1 MSTIPLNDLQRM
13 YTAYGDKLDQTALD
27 VLRSGWWLNGPR
39 NKDFCKA
46 FADYL
51 GVAHFIGLANGTDAL
66 EIVIRILLEKALR
79 SGRVEQTAMRAAD
92 AYEVITV
99 ANAGGYTSTA
109 CYLVGCTPVYADI
122 EPESQL
128 LSISSAV
135 AALSGKTVA
144 VVATHLYGGLID
156 VPALRRAMNDAGYA
170 HVPIV
175 EDCAQGHGLTGA
187 GGKAGTFGDIATF
200 SFYPTKNLGA
210 LGDGGGI
217 ATNDDDLAESVR
229 RLQQYGWGDK
239 YKIIAAG
246 GRNSR
251 LDELQAAFLSV
262 FLPNLD
268 AANTRRLA
276 VLEAYEKASP
286 ADLHIVRSRIGAVA
300 HLAVIQTDQREQLRD
315 YLKTHGI
322 ATDIHYPV
330 LDCDQPGWGDR
341 PKRIGP
347 SGLDVSRV
355 SVNRILTLPCFP
367 TMTEE
372 EVARVPLRFHAAV
385 THQIG

>member
-1 MSTIPLNDLQRM
+1 MITIPLNDLQRM

-39 NKDFCKA
+39 NKDFCEA

-51 GVAHFIGLANGTDAL
+51 GVEHFIGLANGTDAL
-66 EIVIRILLEKALR
+66 EIVLRVLLEKALR
-79 SGRVEQTAMRAAD
+79 SGRIEPATAQAAD
-92 AYEVITV
+92 GYEVITV

-109 CYLVGCTPVYADI
+109 GYLVGCTPVYADI

-128 LSISSAV
+128 LSIPSAV

-156 VPALRRAMNDAGYA
+156 VPALRQAMNDAGYA

-175 EDCAQGHGLTGA
+175 EDCAQAHGLKGT

-210 LGDGGGI
+210 LGDGGGV
-217 ATNDDDLAESVR
+217 ATNDADLAGSVR

-239 YKIIAAG
+239 YKIVAAG

-262 FLPNLD
+262 FLPDLD

-286 ADLHIVRSRIGAVA
+286 AGLQVVRNRIGTVA
-300 HLAVIQTDQREQLRD
+300 HLAVVQTDHRGQLRD
-315 YLKTHGI
+315 YLKAHGI

-372 EVARVPLRFHAAV
+372 EVARVCDALSAFTPR
-385 THQIG
+385 